1 MFRQFRIGL
10 AVMVPILAIGAGIAL
25 SDREREVKNPP
36 SLAGEWLLDR
46 AHSDFGRG
54 RQGGQGQRRGRQGFR
69 HPGTDTPGA
78 PGEGQESGRRQ
89 RLPDLIRIEQTSAML
104 TIADSSG
111 TPLQEIVIGSP
122 ANGTNPVS
130 GEWRKDGLEVVRQ
143 GPRGKMTQVFALED
157 KGRVLVIKIKRESE
171 GRGPSREI
179 KRTYRRVN
187 T

>member
-10 AVMVPILAIGAGIAL
+10 MVMVPILAIGAGIAL

-54 RQGGQGQRRGRQGFR
+54 GRGGQGEWRGRRGR
-69 HPGTDTPGA
+69 
-78 PGEGQESGRRQ
+78 GEGQESGRRQ
-89 RLPDLIRIEQTSAML
+89 RLPDHIRIEQTNAML

-111 TPLQEIVIGSP
+111 TPLQEIVIGSA
-122 ANGTNPVS
+122 ANGTTPDVPTLS

-157 KGRVLVIKIKRESE
+157 KGRVLVIKMKRESE
-171 GRGPSREI
+171 GRGPSREM